1 MGVISSILIGV
12 ASTAAVAY
20 VWYRCGFNSGRRY
33 AIRQLFAGEKD
44 FVHYLSYRRSGGQD
58 ALLLQKLVNCLRND
72 YGMFA
77 EWDGL
82 RNVWTIE
89 VEHAEEADN

>member
-1 MGVISSILIGV
+1 MGVISSILVGV

-20 VWYRCGFNSGRRY
+20 VWYRFGFDKGRRY
-33 AIRQLFAGEKD
+33 AIRQLFGD
-44 FVHYLSYRRSGGQD
+44 
-58 ALLLQKLVNCLRND
+58 NCLRND
-72 YGMFA
+72 YGMYA

-82 RNVWTIE
+82 RNFWTIE